1 MSGGFFRS
9 IVDKENEIKDFEKDS
24 FTISNMIRDDIPK
37 LIHDQSKIQC
47 TIVEKPELTT
57 TDVRMNL
64 N

>member
-1 MSGGFFRS
+1 MAGGFFRC

-37 LIHDQSKIQC
+37 LIHDQGKIQY
-47 TIVEKPELTT
+47 TIVEKGELTT
-57 TDVRMNL
+57 TDVRMTL